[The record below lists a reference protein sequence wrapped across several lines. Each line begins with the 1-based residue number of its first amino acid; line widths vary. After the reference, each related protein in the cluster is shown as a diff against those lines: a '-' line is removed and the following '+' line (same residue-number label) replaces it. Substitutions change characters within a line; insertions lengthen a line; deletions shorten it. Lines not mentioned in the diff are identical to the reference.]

1 MWRNIIRHLL
11 DIPRLWQHEHFCR
24 SENCTAFFFFC
35 TSESSSES
43 WPLRRELGNMRRE
56 ERVERVHESVRAA
69 YFVACVHPAAHG
81 SVTVLSARFWTAS
94 GCKSSGLN
102 SPVPALTVITAP
114 PTPLHPSIPMEA
126 NSTNRQQCLAEV
138 EGKLVREVK
147 VNNIPYCIQQARNCL
162 FCVSKEEEE
171 NKGGQLSNP

>member
-1 MWRNIIRHLL
+1 MNTFVGLKTALHFFFLHFRELQRVLTSKTGAGEHEAWGEGGAGARVCEGCIFCCMCTSCSTWKCHGVKCTLL
-11 DIPRLWQHEHFCR
+11 DCVWLQEFRFELPCASPDSHY
-24 SENCTAFFFFC
+24 
-35 TSESSSES
+35 SSTNPSPS
-43 WPLRRELGNMRRE
+43 KHSH
-56 ERVERVHESVRAA
+56 V
-69 YFVACVHPAAHG
+69 
-81 SVTVLSARFWTAS
+81 SASA
-94 GCKSSGLN
+94 
-102 SPVPALTVITAP
+102 V
-114 PTPLHPSIPMEA
+114 EA

>member
-11 DIPRLWQHEHFCR
+11 DIPWLWQHEHFCR
-24 SENCTAFFFFC
+24 VWKLHCIFFLHFRELQRVLTSKKGAGEHEAWGEGGTGTQLCEGCIYFC
-35 TSESSSES
+35 TCTSCST
-43 WPLRRELGNMRRE
+43 WT
-56 ERVERVHESVRAA
+56 
-69 YFVACVHPAAHG
+69 CHG
-81 SVTVLSARFWTAS
+81 VKCTLWTAS
-94 GCKSSGLN
+94 ACRSSDLN
-102 SPVPALTVITAP
+102 SNYSSTN
-114 PTPLHPSIPMEA
+114 PSPSQHSHVLASAMEA

-147 VNNIPYCIQQARNCL
+147 VNNIPCCIQQARNCL